1 VYGSYSK
8 MLDDPMF
15 AKAVSPSMLKTL
27 KTTEYQKKSAAD
39 PDFKEYP
46 QFLSTAQA
54 NLKKLYDAGVKIAFG
69 TDTGVPLRIPG
80 YFEHWEMQLMAEA
93 GIPARDI
100 IMSWSKNVSEF
111 LGVSKQLGT
120 LETGK
125 WADLIVLRRNPLA
138 DISNSRDIESVMIA
152 GNLIEH

>member
-1 VYGSYSK
+1 
-8 MLDDPMF
+8 
-15 AKAVSPSMLKTL
+15 
-27 KTTEYQKKSAAD
+27 
-39 PDFKEYP
+39 
-46 QFLSTAQA
+46 
-54 NLKKLYDAGVKIAFG
+54 
-69 TDTGVPLRIPG
+69 
-80 YFEHWEMQLMAEA
+80 MQLMAEA